1 MCIDCVVGNG
11 IWGVRASLLTAI
23 GFVTN
28 PKVVQNV
35 SLSNNVLSIVLPFS
49 DTPKNAVL
57 ERVVTAR
64 STLTGNLPTVEAA
77 DWIKAHPAVAPVFTF
92 FNVSADGSE
101 ASGRKAQSPHLLSQC
116 LHVLETEELLSPDE
130 IARLLDQV
138 VAFWL
143 DEAPQ
148 PDASKSKR
156 EHGLERLCEKSGLGA
171 AHHEQERQRPMA
183 TALARAIRQRFL

>member
-1 MCIDCVVGNG
+1 MCVDCVIGNG
-11 IWGVRASLLTAI
+11 VWGLRASLLTAT
-23 GFVTN
+23 GFATN

-35 SLSNNVLSIVLPFS
+35 SLSNNVLGIILPFS

-64 STLTGNLPTVEAA
+64 STLTGNLPTLEAA

-92 FNVSADGSE
+92 FNISADGSE
-101 ASGRKAQSPHLLSQC
+101 ASGRKAQSSPHLLSQC

-130 IARLLDQV
+130 VGRLLDQV
-138 VAFWL
+138 VTFWL

-148 PDASKSKR
+148 PDAPKSER

-171 AHHEQERQRPMA
+171 AHHERQLPMA